1 MIRTLLIAIITLILA
16 ACSTVVP
23 VTAKFP
29 EAPGKLATEK
39 CPNLQKL
46 EEDTKLSDVAKTVTA
61 NYTEYYT
68 CAVKVDAWIEW
79 YNIQKNIYE
88 NIK

>member
-1 MIRTLLIAIITLILA
+1 MKILA
-16 ACSTVVP
+16 IALVLLLSACSTTVP

-29 EAPGKLATEK
+29 EAPGVLLQEP

-46 EEDTKLSDVAKTVTA
+46 SEDSKLSDVAKIVIV

-68 CAVKVDAWIEW
+68 CAVKLDAWQRW
-79 YNIQKNIYE
+79 YREQKIIYE
-88 NIK
+88 GLR

>member
-1 MIRTLLIAIITLILA
+1 MAALLVG
-16 ACSTVVP
+16 CSTTVP

-29 EAPGKLATEK
+29 EAPGKLATTR
-39 CPNLQKL
+39 CSDLQKL
-46 EEDTKLSDVAKTVTA
+46 QEDPKLSEVAKTVTG

-79 YNIQKNIYE
+79 YNIQKEIFE
-88 NIK
+88 SIK